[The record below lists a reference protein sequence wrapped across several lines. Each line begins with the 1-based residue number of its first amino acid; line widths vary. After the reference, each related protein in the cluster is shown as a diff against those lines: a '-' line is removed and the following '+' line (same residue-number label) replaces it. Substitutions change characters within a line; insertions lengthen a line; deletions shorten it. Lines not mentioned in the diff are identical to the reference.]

1 VSRLAA
7 LIVTG
12 RMPWPLD
19 DGGRIGLWQF
29 VRSLATVY
37 DTTLVSLAPLEH
49 AAAPVPVALTA
60 LGIRTIILPHRP
72 PRMPVALLRG
82 TFGRWPYMLARYRNP
97 GLDAKLRE
105 LVAKQRFAFAILNH
119 LHLATYLDALN
130 GVPVVLREHN
140 VEHLLLKRYAESIP
154 NPVARMYART
164 QTWRMRRTEAALCA
178 RCDMVLAVQEAEAGV
193 LRRLAPGAR
202 VEVIPVGIDFSNYL
216 PRAPKQP
223 PVVLLAGSW
232 EWPPN
237 AEGAMRFLENG
248 WGRLR
253 ERFPEARLRVVG
265 KRPAPALVETARRS
279 GAEMVGYVEDMAPEF
294 AGAAAM
300 VVPLWVGAG
309 SRVKIVEAL
318 AARLPV
324 VTTSLGAEGLGLEPG
339 THAVFA
345 ETPEGLA
352 DGIADLLARPEL
364 GRALAEAGYGF
375 AWERF
380 SFERVASRTVELCE
394 SVVES
399 RRTSP

>member
-1 VSRLAA
+1 
-7 LIVTG
+7 
-12 RMPWPLD
+12 
-19 DGGRIGLWQF
+19 
-29 VRSLATVY
+29 
-37 DTTLVSLAPLEH
+37 
-49 AAAPVPVALTA
+49 
-60 LGIRTIILPHRP
+60 
-72 PRMPVALLRG
+72 
-82 TFGRWPYMLARYRNP
+82 
-97 GLDAKLRE
+97 
-105 LVAKQRFAFAILNH
+105 
-119 LHLATYLDALN
+119 
-130 GVPVVLREHN
+130 
-140 VEHLLLKRYAESIP
+140 
-154 NPVARMYART
+154 
-164 QTWRMRRTEAALCA
+164 
-178 RCDMVLAVQEAEAGV
+178 
-193 LRRLAPGAR
+193 
-202 VEVIPVGIDFSNYL
+202 
-216 PRAPKQP
+216 
-223 PVVLLAGSW
+223 
-232 EWPPN
+232 
-237 AEGAMRFLENG
+237 
-248 WGRLR
+248 
-253 ERFPEARLRVVG
+253 
-265 KRPAPALVETARRS
+265 
-279 GAEMVGYVEDMAPEF
+279 MVGYVEDMAPEF